1 MFRKE
6 RNGHIN
12 SSGIPLA
19 SPSAGAVLEA
29 GPLHLVCH
37 VHRQGIA
44 AFPDTVFCLF
54 LFLEPI
60 ASEHRPAAPPGVQ
73 PGKSSGFAS
82 LPLSLT
88 DRSRPAVILCV

>member
-1 MFRKE
+1 MLGKE
-6 RNGHIN
+6 RNGRIN
-12 SSGIPLA
+12 SSGIPPA
-19 SPSAGAVLEA
+19 SHSAGAVREA

-44 AFPDTVFCLF
+44 AFPDAG
-54 LFLEPI
+54 LEPI

-73 PGKSSGFAS
+73 PGKSSGFVN

-88 DRSRPAVILCV
+88 DRSRPVAILRV